1 MLKFGGTSVSTLDR
15 WRIIRRAVEQHIAA
29 GRRPLLVCSALS
41 QVSNHLEGLLADA
54 GEGRE
59 LAEELARLREMHRRL
74 ANDMGLDGDALLRET
89 FEELE
94 RTLLGIALTREVT
107 PRLRARVMSTGEM
120 LSTRLGVA
128 WLETQGLRASW
139 QDARDLLEARR
150 ERRSALGAERQY
162 LSATC
167 SDDPDPELDARL
179 RALGADVVVTQG
191 FIARGPEGH
200 TVLLGR
206 GGSDTSG
213 AYLAARL
220 GAERLEIWT
229 DVPGLF
235 TANPGQVPEARLL
248 RRLGYA
254 EAGEL
259 ASRGAKVLHPRCLGP
274 VRRHGIP
281 LHVRCTPWPDVEGT
295 VVLDR
300 PHHGRPGILGVV
312 SRKDLVLV
320 NMDLEGTWQRVG
332 VIAEVGS
339 CFRTLGL
346 SIDLFA
352 SSSTHVTVTLD
363 PAANRLSDAVLKAL
377 ERELDEVAEPRIDR
391 PAASVSL
398 VGTSIADVLHEFGP
412 LLENLEH
419 ENVHLMSHAAN
430 DLSLTLVVDQ
440 KASDRLVRALHGKL
454 FGPRSSD
461 PQLGPTW
468 EEMRAESES
477 SGDR

>member
-1 MLKFGGTSVSTLDR
+1 
-15 WRIIRRAVEQHIAA
+15 
-29 GRRPLLVCSALS
+29 
-41 QVSNHLEGLLADA
+41 
-54 GEGRE
+54 
-59 LAEELARLREMHRRL
+59 
-74 ANDMGLDGDALLRET
+74 
-89 FEELE
+89 
-94 RTLLGIALTREVT
+94 
-107 PRLRARVMSTGEM
+107 
-120 LSTRLGVA
+120 
-128 WLETQGLRASW
+128 
-139 QDARDLLEARR
+139 
-150 ERRSALGAERQY
+150 
-162 LSATC
+162 
-167 SDDPDPELDARL
+167 
-179 RALGADVVVTQG
+179 
-191 FIARGPEGH
+191 
-200 TVLLGR
+200 VLLGR

-295 VVLDR
+295 VVVDR

-377 ERELDEVAEPRIDR
+377 ERELDEVAEPRFDR

-477 SGDR
+477 SGER